1 MLFRTVAVRAVDLYQ
16 NKKVLVTWMWQ
27 FRLDPTHHKLGRHAS
42 LGQLVDTRR
51 DVFRSVVGSLGGSTQ
66 DDVGE
71 RVALWSDI
79 CQSISLL
86 GMLTG
91 ATSSHLGLDDCR
103 ETLLGHRQESVTGS
117 SGPHG
122 INGNVDRPILR

>member
-1 MLFRTVAVRAVDLYQ
+1 ML
-16 NKKVLVTWMWQ
+16 
-27 FRLDPTHHKLGRHAS
+27 G
-42 LGQLVDTRR
+42 
-51 DVFRSVVGSLGGSTQ
+51 SVVGSLGGSTQ

-79 CQSISLL
+79 CQSVFLL
-86 GMLTG
+86 DVLTR
-91 ATSSHLGLDDCR
+91 ATLSTHLSLDDCR

-122 INGNVDRPILR
+122 INGNVNRPVLQFL